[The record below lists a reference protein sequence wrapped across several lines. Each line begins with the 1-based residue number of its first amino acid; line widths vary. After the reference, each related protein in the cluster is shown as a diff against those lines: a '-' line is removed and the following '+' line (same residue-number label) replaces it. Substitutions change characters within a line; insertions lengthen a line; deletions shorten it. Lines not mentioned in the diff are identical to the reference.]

1 MIIWVSLLLLS
12 SSFFFFLLSSS
23 SLPNMSSYDDDD
35 AGLSATA
42 VQSQLPAH
50 RMRPPKDAMP
60 DVVVLAQPSH
70 VRRVARSL
78 SWFFPFRVT
87 GYVPEP
93 GYLFLELVSEEEE
106 AVIMEEHMPPG
117 ERRAGLSVPQDWLQ
131 AAPSYFATHF
141 NATEQDQGQQEAM
154 AKKLRRL
161 AAALYRLA
169 RDPSYATVA
178 PMLRFFPVLGE
189 VPAGQG
195 QSLLHGLDPEADRVR
210 VQVSPR
216 PCERDIGQT
225 IPDEFPLTPR
235 WEECTHMLSVVTFE
249 GRWLWSLAKRDFY
262 QPYFDMK
269 ILHDKH
275 HSGEKVRGD
284 YPAVLLAHA
293 DLWLGVWGK
302 RKGRREGSESRARE
316 TDRQSRAHHGVSPFL
331 LSRSL
336 LCPTPLTWK
345 PLIYLNSSLGS
356 GARSRGL
363 TTS

>member
-1 MIIWVSLLLLS
+1 
-12 SSFFFFLLSSS
+12 
-23 SLPNMSSYDDDD
+23 MSSHDDDD

-50 RMRPPKDAMP
+50 RMRPPKGAMP

-87 GYVPEP
+87 GYVPQP

-106 AVIMEEHMPPG
+106 AAIMEEHMPPG
-117 ERRAGLSVPQDWLQ
+117 ERRAGLSVPQEWLE
-131 AAPSYFATHF
+131 AAPSWFATHF
-141 NATEQDQGQQEAM
+141 NTEGERKTGAEEEAT
-154 AKKLRRL
+154 AKKLKRL

-195 QSLLHGLDPEADRVR
+195 QGLLHGLDPEVDRVR

-216 PCERDIGQT
+216 PCEREIGQT
-225 IPDEFPLTPR
+225 LPDEFPLTPR

-275 HSGEKVRGD
+275 HSGEKVRRGCS
-284 YPAVLLAHA
+284 PRQARLCCFK
-293 DLWLGVWGK
+293 K
-302 RKGRREGSESRARE
+302 R
-316 TDRQSRAHHGVSPFL
+316 
-331 LSRSL
+331 
-336 LCPTPLTWK
+336 
-345 PLIYLNSSLGS
+345 
-356 GARSRGL
+356 
-363 TTS
+363 